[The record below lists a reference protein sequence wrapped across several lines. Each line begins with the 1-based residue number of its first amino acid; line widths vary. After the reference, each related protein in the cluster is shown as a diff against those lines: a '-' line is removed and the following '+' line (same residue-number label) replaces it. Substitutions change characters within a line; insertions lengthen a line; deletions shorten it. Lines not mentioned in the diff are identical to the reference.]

1 LVKGSTPE
9 NDMQRHFL
17 SSQTQEVLGGL
28 FGQTDL
34 KFKFAKTSN
43 MNSSSFFILNL
54 PTLV

>member
-9 NDMQRHFL
+9 NDMQKHFL